1 MRMIIAIKR
10 ILIICLFASLA
21 PKCAAADG
29 PGQRSILVLEDAD
42 FRSPFYSE
50 IFAGIRTAA
59 KESSQI
65 HTVIYGE
72 SLDLARFPG
81 PDYEESLVGHL
92 KTKYAHRSIDVIV
105 SIGVASAKFLQGHK
119 RDIWPAAPVVYGF
132 VPDLPETRA
141 LFLPGTTAIFAKVS
155 PAQLLTAARAVV
167 SDLTGVVL
175 VGDAWKNPLIYG
187 HWKQEFTAAMPDLEV
202 IDLSDMVMREVRER
216 VRSLPPRTAILT
228 SAMYSDG
235 EGTYYLPASAL
246 ARVAEHANRPIIIT
260 SDTFLGRTGVGGFLL
275 LPEAIGR
282 EAGQV
287 AMRILGGEAPSSIPP
302 VAGDNVKPIFDWRQL
317 KLWNVDEAQLPPGS
331 EVRFR
336 EPSFWEQYY
345 GRVMISAA
353 VVLAQAMLIIILL
366 HERRLRFLAEV
377 EVRQRMAELAHM
389 NRRATA
395 GEMSAS
401 IAHELSQPLAAILI
415 NAETAGQVLQTPAP
429 DLGVIRDILDH
440 IRRDDLRASEVVVRL
455 RSFLKRTPTERRE
468 LDLNA
473 TVGEVFRFLS
483 VQART
488 HDVALATDPS
498 SSDIRVKADKVQLQQ
513 AILNLVMNA
522 IDAVV
527 DLPEDRRRIVG
538 RTSLANDNQAMIS
551 IADDGD
557 GISTDRVAEIFKPFF
572 TTKTQG
578 MGIGLSIT
586 RTIIEAHGGRIW
598 AENGPTGGAVFHISL
613 PLAAARS

>member
-1 MRMIIAIKR
+1 MRMVIAIKR
-10 ILIICLFASLA
+10 LLIVCLFATLA
-21 PKCAAADG
+21 HECPAADG

-59 KESSQI
+59 KENGQM

-92 KTKYAHRSIDVIV
+92 KTKYAHRPIDVIV
-105 SIGVASAKFLQGHK
+105 SIGVASAKFLQARKH
-119 RDIWPAAPVVYGF
+119 DIWPAAPVVYGF

-155 PAQLLTAARAVV
+155 PAQILTAARAVV
-167 SDLTGVVL
+167 PDLTGVVL
-175 VGDAWKNPLIYG
+175 VGDAWKNPLTYG
-187 HWKQEFTAAMPDLEV
+187 HWKQEFATTMPGLEI
-202 IDLSDMVMREVRER
+202 IDLSGMVLREVRER
-216 VRSLPPRTAILT
+216 VGSLPPRSAILT

-235 EGTYYLPASAL
+235 EGTHYLPAAAL
-246 ARVAEHANRPIIIT
+246 ARVAERANRPIIIT

-275 LPEAIGR
+275 LPETIGQ
-282 EAGQV
+282 EAGQL
-287 AMRILGGEAPSSIPP
+287 AMRILGGESPSNIPP

-317 KLWNVDEAQLPPGS
+317 KLWNVDEAHLPPGS

-345 GRVMISAA
+345 WRVMISAG
-353 VVLAQAMLIIILL
+353 VVLVQAMMIAILL
-366 HERRLRFLAEV
+366 RERRLRFLAEV
-377 EVRQRMAELAHM
+377 EARQRMSELAHM
-389 NRRATA
+389 NRLATA
-395 GEMSAS
+395 GEMSAT

-415 NAETAGQVLQTPAP
+415 NAETAEQVLQTPAP
-429 DLGVIRDILDH
+429 DLGVIREILGD
-440 IRRDDLRASEVVVRL
+440 IRRDDKRANEIVVQV
-455 RSFLKRTPTERRE
+455 RSFLKRARTERIE

-473 TVGEVFRFLS
+473 AVSDVFRFLS
-483 VQART
+483 IQALT
-488 HDVALATDPS
+488 YDVALATDRS
-498 SSDIRVKADKVQLQQ
+498 FSDIRVTADKVQLQQ

-522 IDAVV
+522 IEAVA
-527 DLPEDRRRIVG
+527 DLPEDRRRVVG
-538 RTSLANDNQAMIS
+538 RTSLANNQAMIS
-551 IADDGD
+551 IADAGD
-557 GISTDRVAEIFKPFF
+557 GICTEKVTEIFKPFF

-598 AENGPTGGAVFHISL
+598 AENAPTGGAVFHISL
-613 PLAAARS
+613 PLAVARS